1 MRGVAVTSGLKNFIM
16 YMTVGVC
23 FYAGIGH
30 GADVTRFERD
40 LVAEARV
47 KVQSILHKFC
57 AEACEL
63 IDIDADTAQ
72 ISGESED
79 LGFENVTNPTDV
91 GVKISRMVVDIQVDD
106 RVGNTDQ
113 ARLGKLIVNA
123 LRGLGAI
130 PSVRWSNVAFP
141 QIGVSAEVEDRLKQE
156 LQQRIQGSVQQIIDA
171 YCPGECVLASV
182 TVDGKLA
189 SPDEVRGVAERELVR
204 ERGGRGILRVQNVDT
219 ELGQSMP

>member
-1 MRGVAVTSGLKNFIM
+1 M

-79 LGFENVTNPTDV
+79 LGFENVTKYLHT
-91 GVKISRMVVDIQVDD
+91 
-106 RVGNTDQ
+106 
-113 ARLGKLIVNA
+113 A
-123 LRGLGAI
+123 
-130 PSVRWSNVAFP
+130 
-141 QIGVSAEVEDRLKQE
+141 KQ
-156 LQQRIQGSVQQIIDA
+156 LTFKDL
-171 YCPGECVLASV
+171 LA
-182 TVDGKLA
+182 KKMQL
-189 SPDEVRGVAERELVR
+189 
-204 ERGGRGILRVQNVDT
+204 
-219 ELGQSMP
+219 